1 MRRFVVAVGCGVVAA
16 ACATIAGLDEPG
28 DLVPPAEA
36 GGDTS
41 VPIDAPPP
49 PGDGPTIDA
58 ATPDA
63 DAGRTCTGTILKVD
77 SFADRLDAATDGW
90 AFDQNGAEG
99 SIEVT
104 GDRLRV
110 RVPPALTGVNV
121 RRQLSISKANVKRMC
136 VSFTV
141 VVDKPD
147 NTTGYSGNGDTTF
160 GFIHAAGVD
169 GGSFFHGVMVAQL
182 GTFLYAQRGG
192 ANDDNRLV
200 PVVLGTKWNVFM
212 DADYDKDTLTIAI
225 NDKVETLTPIRPS
238 PTPTATFYLGVR
250 NFGPA
255 PEAEAFFD
263 DVVVTTE

>member
-28 DLVPPAEA
+28 DPAPSVEA
-36 GGDTS
+36 GGGDTNP
-41 VPIDAPPP
+41 PIDAPP
-49 PGDGPTIDA
+49 DGPPIDA
-58 ATPDA
+58 GASDA
-63 DAGRTCTGTILKVD
+63 DAGRTCTGTVLIAD
-77 SFADRLDAATDGW
+77 SFADRLDAAVDGW
-90 AFDQNGAEG
+90 AYDPNGPEG
-99 SIEVT
+99 TIEVS

-110 RVPPALTGVNV
+110 RVPPAVTGVNV

-160 GFIHAAGVD
+160 GFIAASGD
-169 GGSFFHGVMVAQL
+169 GGTFFHGVMLAQL
-182 GTFLYAQRGG
+182 GLFLYAQRGG

-200 PVVLGTKWNVFM
+200 PAVLGTKWNVFM
-212 DADYDKDTLTIAI
+212 NADYEKDTLTIAI
-225 NDKVETLTPIRPS
+225 DDKVETLAPIRPS
-238 PTPTATFYLGVR
+238 LTPNATFFLGIR